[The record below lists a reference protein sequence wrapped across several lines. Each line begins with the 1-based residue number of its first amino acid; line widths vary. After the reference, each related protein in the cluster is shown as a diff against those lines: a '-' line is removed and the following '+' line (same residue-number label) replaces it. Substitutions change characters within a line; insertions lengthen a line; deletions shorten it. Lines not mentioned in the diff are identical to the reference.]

1 MVMDVNIK
9 KVKALRPPAKAEWGV
24 KVLTDIDELLARD
37 DVLGVLKHFKRYY
50 HFKCYYLKD
59 ATDIIIVWQN
69 ANGEVMY
76 SKTGESVYIIGLL
89 QVVAGIL
96 AERFTYEQ

>member
-37 DVLGVLKHFKRYY
+37 DVLGVLKHFKR
-50 HFKCYYLKD
+50 YYLKD